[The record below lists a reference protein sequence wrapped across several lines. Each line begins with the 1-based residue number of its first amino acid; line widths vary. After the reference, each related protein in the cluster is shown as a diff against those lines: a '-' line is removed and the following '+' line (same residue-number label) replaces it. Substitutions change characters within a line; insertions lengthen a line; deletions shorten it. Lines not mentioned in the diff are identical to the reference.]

1 MRGLA
6 SSHAFSTIFNKMYKH
21 AFNISPDTGD
31 MDMNKF
37 MSNLDES
44 INKAKERA
52 VGMGLLHPSK
62 LQHKC
67 TICTHDTGACSTFGS
82 AASFTPVRDVDIR
95 YDTSPVL
102 LSDWSH
108 KNDDVHWKFYKPEKD
123 WTLNFYPVHPFQ
135 FVSDMSAATNTLVIY
150 KNSKFYYRYYKY
162 RRWVDE
168 DLMHHITC
176 YEDMNRRI
184 HQAMMESLGVF
195 DDVIDEVERRAVDRE
210 FNPDGPGAQAIFEK
224 WKDPSNLGLSSP
236 LFISTSPPIKWKSCS
251 AIVTKL
257 APSLFQELKIP
268 KSYLH

>member
-123 WTLNFYPVHPFQ
+123 WTLNYYPKVPYKFMDT
-135 FVSDMSAATNTLVIY
+135 VGNVIF
-150 KNSKFYYRYYKY
+150 KDSKFYYKRYNLK
-162 RRWVDE
+162 RWVDE
-168 DLMHHITC
+168 NLMYHITC
-176 YEDMNRRI
+176 YEGMNQRI

-195 DDVIDEVERRAVDRE
+195 DDVAAEVERRAVERE
-210 FNPDGPGAQAIFEK
+210 FNPDGPGAQAIFAK

-257 APSLFQELKIP
+257 APSPYQELKIHTSIKNYLP
-268 KSYLH
+268 K